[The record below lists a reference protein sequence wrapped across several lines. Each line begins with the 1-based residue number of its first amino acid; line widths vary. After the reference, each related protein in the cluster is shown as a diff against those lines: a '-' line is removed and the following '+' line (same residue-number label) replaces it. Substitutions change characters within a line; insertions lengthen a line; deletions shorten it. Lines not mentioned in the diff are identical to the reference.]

1 MAGFFNCGFARVA
14 ARNSVY
20 HENGKVIYDKGTRL
34 QRFLGHFLKAKTL
47 LLFLRIHLTKGCL
60 YFLKTLKNGAV
71 KASQNTWITSVHLHG
86 NRCQLLRGD
95 YIPSRTAG
103 NAK

>member
-1 MAGFFNCGFARVA
+1 MMRMGRLFR
-14 ARNSVY
+14 
-20 HENGKVIYDKGTRL
+20 TRAL
-34 QRFLGHFLKAKTL
+34 AYRGSWVHFLKAKTL

-71 KASQNTWITSVHLHG
+71 KASQSPRITSVHLHG

-95 YIPSRTAG
+95 YIPSRTAS
-103 NAK
+103 AFPDAIPFEK